1 MREGIHPN
9 YYQAKVVCN
18 CGNEFVTGSTK
29 EDMNIDKF
37 IEIIISW
44 KNVGFFLIT
53 RKQLLH
59 QLNVGIKKINNE
71 IQPPTL
77 AISSHIL

>member
-29 EDMNIDKF
+29 EGCDVVPSPNF
-37 IEIIISW
+37 
-44 KNVGFFLIT
+44 GYT
-53 RKQLLH
+53 RC
-59 QLNVGIKKINNE
+59 E
-71 IQPPTL
+71 MT
-77 AISSHIL
+77 HILQQECEAFLKGGAL